1 MTQPLLRVSD
11 LAVRYGDVQVVWKAD
26 LVVEQGSIVAM
37 IGSNG
42 AGKTTLLRAISGMLP
57 AFGGEI
63 VFAGE
68 AIDASSPPEF
78 VKRGLIHVPEG
89 RRLFAGLSVWD
100 NLMLGAY
107 LRRDKAA
114 VSADIERVFTLF
126 PRLRERRWQDA
137 TTLSGGEQQMCA
149 IGRGLMASPR
159 LLLIDELSL
168 GLAPKVVD
176 ELVDALRKVNAAGTS
191 LLVVEQDVATAL
203 EFANH
208 AYIVDQGRTTASG
221 TAAAIAADPA
231 VRTAYLGL

>member
-1 MTQPLLRVSD
+1 MTQPLLQVND

-26 LVVEQGSIVAM
+26 LVVEEGAIVAM

-57 AFGGEI
+57 PYGGEI
-63 VFAGE
+63 IFAGE
-68 AIDASSPPEF
+68 IVPASAPPEF
-78 VKRGLIHVPEG
+78 VRRGLIHVPEG
-89 RRLFAGLSVWD
+89 RRLFARLSVWD

-107 LRRDKAA
+107 LRDDKAA
-114 VSADIERVFTLF
+114 IRQDVERVFALF

-149 IGRGLMASPR
+149 IGRGLMAAPR
-159 LLLIDELSL
+159 LLIIDELSL
-168 GLAPKVVD
+168 GLAPRVVD

-203 EFANH
+203 EFADH
-208 AYIVDQGRTTASG
+208 AYIVDRGRTVASG
-221 TAAAIAADPA
+221 TAAVIAADPA